1 MTEQGGWQVEVSRLA
16 IKGVLRDY
24 PLKMLGELSASDV
37 QGQGDITLQTKGV
50 SLVHGPNSLTAKGQ
64 LSKQWRMSVE
74 LDVPDLSKSL
84 PDAKGK
90 VIGDVLLRGDLK
102 QPRVKLVLD
111 ADSLQW
117 QELGSIGH
125 VTLQGNLVPL
135 PEPQGE
141 LTLQVRAIQYQDQ
154 RIDTVD
160 LKAQGSQRK
169 HEVTLD
175 VTSDLASTS
184 LAMNGRLRTEPT
196 LRWQGELERMWL
208 NSPQGQWLLQQATA
222 LSFDQR
228 TERVTVAAHCWVQGE
243 ASLCLEEEAELGAR
257 GETRLAIK
265 QFDFKQLAGVLPKET
280 KLSGGLNGQVWA
292 KWLRK
297 RRRSCKPILS

>member
-1 MTEQGGWQVEVSRLA
+1 M
-16 IKGVLRDY
+16 RD
-24 PLKMLGELSASDV
+24 
-37 QGQGDITLQTKGV
+37 
-50 SLVHGPNSLTAKGQ
+50 
-64 LSKQWRMSVE
+64 
-74 LDVPDLSKSL
+74 
-84 PDAKGK
+84 
-90 VIGDVLLRGDLK
+90 
-102 QPRVKLVLD
+102 
-111 ADSLQW
+111 
-117 QELGSIGH
+117 
-125 VTLQGNLVPL
+125 
-135 PEPQGE
+135 
-141 LTLQVRAIQYQDQ
+141 IQYQDQ
-154 RIDTVD
+154 RIDTVE

-169 HEVTLD
+169 HGVTLD
-175 VTSDLASTS
+175 VTSNLVSTS

-228 TERVTVAAHCWVQGE
+228 TERVTVAAHCWAQGE

-257 GETRLAIK
+257 GEARLAIK